1 MGKRLYSLIMF
12 VVVAVLGGLLA
23 AGLIVPITG
32 MATGAGKEAV
42 SSLDNLPT
50 ELEATPQA
58 ERSRLLTSD
67 GKVIAYFY
75 DENRAYVPLSK
86 IAPIMQQAQVAIED
100 HRFYEHGA
108 MDLQGTLR
116 ALVSTSQGNT
126 QGASSLTQQYVRLV
140 LIEQAEE
147 NNDAVAKAAATENTV
162 ARKIRELR
170 YAIAVEKQFTKDEIL
185 ERYLNISY
193 YGDGAYGVQAAAR
206 HYFGVSAADLTLPQ
220 AAMLAG
226 LVRNPVATNP
236 VTHPVPGIQRRND
249 VINRMLEL
257 KLITP
262 QEATD
267 AKATKF
273 DESKMTF
280 KRKGCANSD
289 LPFICDYALQVLT
302 KQATDLGAT
311 EDERLDR
318 IYRGGLTITT
328 EIDLKAQKKA
338 QKVVSRNVHAKDP
351 AIGVIVMMDP
361 QTGLIRAMAQ
371 SRPTMGTNWRKGETF
386 YNYAVGKGYHGA
398 DGFQGGSTFKVFVAA
413 AALNDGYGV
422 NTSYRVTRSRNYQ
435 GETFKSCSGAF
446 KIQKRW
452 VVDNPEVGNYN
463 MWNGTAQSV
472 NNYYVPLE
480 QSVGICATTRMAKT
494 VGLELANG
502 KDLVA
507 EYNNIAAFTLGS
519 AEITPLSMVTAY
531 GTFANRGVK
540 CSPIIIKSIVNKEG
554 HEYDTPSAG
563 CKKVIDKGL
572 ADAVNKVFQ
581 GPYTGSGGTLSSV
594 RIPGYTLAGKT
605 GTVPLNKAEWTI
617 GYTPNLVTAA
627 VISYDNSPR
636 KPIKKFWKA
645 RGQNYLRGVRL
656 PHSGTWLSGYGS
668 DAGHKMMQPAM
679 TQALKDIKKKDQF
692 VDPPQSILN
701 GETVGV
707 PSCAGLGPAACKARL
722 SRAGFDS
729 YYTYSFSDTVP
740 KGGLV
745 GTTRTGA
752 VSKGSTVGIIISKG
766 AKPAP
771 DPVPTTTPTTP
782 VTPPR
787 KR

>member
-1 MGKRLYSLIMF
+1 MRMGKRLYSLIMF

-32 MATGAGKEAV
+32 MATGATKDAV
-42 SSLDNLPT
+42 ASLDSLPT
-50 ELEATPQA
+50 ALEETPQP
-58 ERSRLLTSD
+58 ERSRLLTAN
-67 GKVIAYFY
+67 GKVLAWFY
-75 DENRAYVPLSK
+75 DENREYEPLSK

-147 NNDAVAKAAATENTV
+147 SNDAAAKAAATENTI

-193 YGDGAYGVQAAAR
+193 YGDGAYGVQAAAK
-206 HYFGVSAADLTLPQ
+206 HYFGVSAAKLTLPQ

-262 QEATD
+262 QEAAD
-267 AKATKF
+267 AKATEF
-273 DESKMTF
+273 DKSKVRESL
-280 KRKGCANSD
+280 KGCANSD
-289 LPFICDYALQVLT
+289 LPFVCDYALQVLAQ
-302 KQATDLGAT
+302 QATDLGAT
-311 EDERLDR
+311 QEERLDR

-328 EIDLKAQKKA
+328 EIDTKAQAKA
-338 QKVVSRNVHAKDP
+338 QKVVKKNVSPKDP

-361 QTGLIRAMAQ
+361 QTGLIKAMAQ

-386 YNYAVGKGYHGA
+386 YNYAVGRGYHGA

-413 AALNDGYGV
+413 AALDKGFGV
-422 NTSYRVTRSRNYQ
+422 NTSFKVKASRDYKD
-435 GETFKSCSGAF
+435 ETFTSCSGAF
-446 KIQKRW
+446 KIQKKW
-452 VVDNPEVGNYN
+452 VVDGPEVGMYN

-480 QSVGICATTRMAKT
+480 QKVGICNVTKMAKT
-494 VGLELANG
+494 VGLQLASG
-502 KDLVA
+502 KDVVK
-507 EYNNIAAFTLGS
+507 EYNSIAAFTLGS

-531 GTFANRGVK
+531 GTFANRGVR
-540 CSPIIIKSIVNKEG
+540 CNPVIIKSIVSKEG
-554 HEYDTPSAG
+554 HEYARPSAG
-563 CKKVIDKGL
+563 CKRVIDSDL

-581 GPYTGSGGTLSSV
+581 GPYRNGTLSNV

-605 GTVPLNKAEWTI
+605 GTVPLNKAEWTV

-627 VISYDNSPR
+627 VISYDNSPHF
-636 KPIKKFWKA
+636 KKFWKN
-645 RGQNYLRGVRL
+645 RRSFLRSVTL
-656 PHSGTWLSGYGS
+656 PHSHTWLSGYGS
-668 DAGHKMMQPAM
+668 DAGRRMLQPAM
-679 TQALKDIKKKDQF
+679 EQALKDIDQHDHF

-701 GETVGV
+701 GQTAGV
-707 PSCAGLGPAACKARL
+707 PSCSGMGPAACRATL
-722 SRAGFDS
+722 SKAGFEG
-729 YYTYSFSDTVP
+729 YYVQQYSDTIP
-740 KGGLV
+740 KGGLI
-745 GTTRTGA
+745 GLNRTGA
-752 VSKGSTVGIIISKG
+752 IPKGSAIGILVSKGPQ
-766 AKPAP
+766 PAP
-771 DPVPTTTPTTP
+771 PPDPSGPPTPA
-782 VTPPR
+782 TPPR

>member
-32 MATGAGKEAV
+32 MATGAGKDAV
-42 SSLDNLPT
+42 ASLDQLPT
-50 ELEATPQA
+50 ELETTPQP

-67 GKVIAYFY
+67 GKVLAYFY
-75 DENRAYVPLSK
+75 DENRVYEPLSK

-147 NNDAVAKAAATENTV
+147 NNDAAAKAAATENTI
-162 ARKIRELR
+162 ARKVRELR

-193 YGDGAYGVQAAAR
+193 YGDGAYGVQAAAK

-236 VTHPVPGIQRRND
+236 VTHPVEGIQRRND

-257 KLITP
+257 NLITS

-273 DESKMTF
+273 DASKVTS
-280 KRKGCANSD
+280 KLKGCANSS

-302 KQATDLGAT
+302 KQATALGAT
-311 EDERLDR
+311 ESERLNR

-328 EIDLKAQKKA
+328 EIDTKAQNKA
-338 QKVVSRNVHAKDP
+338 QKVVNNNVSPKDP

-361 QTGLIRAMAQ
+361 QTGLIKAMAQ
-371 SRPTMGTNWRKGETF
+371 SRPDMGTNWRKGQTF
-386 YNYAVGKGYHGA
+386 YNYAVGSGYHGA

-413 AALNDGYGV
+413 AALDNGYGV
-422 NTSYRVTRSRNYQ
+422 NTSFRVRQSRNYQ

-446 KIQKRW
+446 KIQGRW
-452 VVDNPEVGNYN
+452 VVDNPESGTYN

-480 QSVGICATTRMAKT
+480 QQVGICATTKMAKT
-494 VGLELANG
+494 VGLQLANG
-502 KDLVA
+502 KDIVE

-540 CSPIIIKSIVNKEG
+540 CNPVIIKSIVNKEG
-554 HEYDTPSAG
+554 VEYDVPSAG
-563 CKKVIDKGL
+563 CTRVIDSDL
-572 ADAVNKVFQ
+572 ADAINKIFQ
-581 GPYTGSGGTLSSV
+581 GPYTGAGGTLSSV

-636 KPIKKFWKA
+636 KPIKNFWRA
-645 RGQNYLRGVRL
+645 RGQSYLRGVRL
-656 PHSGTWLSGYGS
+656 PYSGTWLSGYGS
-668 DAGHKMMQPAM
+668 DAGRRMLQPAM
-679 TQALKDIKKKDQF
+679 AQALKDIKKHDQF

-707 PSCAGLGPAACKARL
+707 PSCYGMSPSGCKSRL
-722 SRAGFDS
+722 TKAGFDS
-729 YYTYSFSDTVP
+729 YYTYQFSDTVP
-740 KGGLV
+740 KGGFV
-745 GTTRTGA
+745 GLTQSGTI
-752 VSKGSTVGIIISKG
+752 SKGSTIGIIISKG
-766 AKPAP
+766 AKP
-771 DPVPTTTPTTP
+771 VPTPTPTPTP
-782 VTPPR
+782 TATTPPR

>member
-32 MATGAGKEAV
+32 IATGAGKDAV
-42 SSLDNLPT
+42 ASLDALPT
-50 ELEATPQA
+50 ELQATPQP

-67 GKVIAYFY
+67 GKTLAWFY
-75 DENRAYVPLSK
+75 DENRVYEPLSK

-147 NNDAVAKAAATENTV
+147 NNDAAAKAAATENTI
-162 ARKIRELR
+162 ARKVRELR

-193 YGDGAYGVQAAAR
+193 YGDGAYGVQAAAK
-206 HYFGVSAADLTLPQ
+206 HYFGVNAADLTLPQ

-257 KLITP
+257 GLINP
-262 QEATD
+262 QEAAD

-273 DESKMTF
+273 DPSKVTF
-280 KRKGCANSD
+280 KRKGCANSN
-289 LPFICDYALQVLT
+289 LPFICDYALEVL
-302 KQATDLGAT
+302 KQQATDLGAT
-311 EDERLDR
+311 QAERLNR

-328 EIDLKAQKKA
+328 EIDTKAQKKA
-338 QKVVSRNVHAKDP
+338 QKVVARNVSPKDP
-351 AIGVIVMMDP
+351 AIGVITMIDP
-361 QTGLIRAMAQ
+361 QTGLIKAMAQ
-371 SRPTMGTNWRKGETF
+371 SRPEMGTNWKKGETF
-386 YNYAVGKGYHGA
+386 YNYAVGKGYHGS

-413 AALNDGYGV
+413 AALDNGFGV
-422 NTSYRVTRSRNYQ
+422 NTSFRVKASRNYQ
-435 GETFKSCSGAF
+435 DEVFKSCSGDF
-446 KIQKRW
+446 RIQKRW
-452 VVDNPEVGNYN
+452 VVDGPEVGNYN

-480 QSVGICATTRMAKT
+480 QRVGICATTKMAKT
-494 VGLELANG
+494 VGLQLANG
-502 KDLVA
+502 KDIVD

-540 CSPIIIKSIVNKEG
+540 CNPIIIKSIVNKEG
-554 HEYDTPSAG
+554 KEFAVPSAG
-563 CKKVIDKGL
+563 CKRVIEPQL
-572 ADAVNKVFQ
+572 ADAINKIFQ

-636 KPIKKFWKA
+636 KRIAKFWKA
-645 RGQNYLRGVRL
+645 RGQNYLRGVKL
-656 PHSGTWLSGYGS
+656 PYSGTWLSGYGS
-668 DAGHKMMQPAM
+668 DAGHRMMQPAM
-679 TQALKDIKKKDQF
+679 AQALKDIKKHDQF
-692 VDPPQSILN
+692 VNPPQSILN

-707 PSCAGLGPAACKARL
+707 PGCDGMSPSGCKARL
-722 SRAGFDS
+722 SKAGFDS

-740 KGGLV
+740 KNGLV
-745 GTTRTGA
+745 GLTRSGA
-752 VSKGSTVGIIISKG
+752 VAKGSTIGIIISKG
-766 AKPAP
+766 AKPTP
-771 DPVPTTTPTTP
+771 QPTQTPTPPPT
-782 VTPPR
+782 TPPR

>member
-32 MATGAGKEAV
+32 MATGATKDAV
-42 SSLDNLPT
+42 ASLDSLPT
-50 ELEATPQA
+50 ALEETPQP
-58 ERSRLLTSD
+58 ERSKLLTAD
-67 GKVIAYFY
+67 GKVLAWFY
-75 DENRAYVPLSK
+75 DENREYEPLSK

-147 NNDAVAKAAATENTV
+147 SNDAAAKAAATENTI

-193 YGDGAYGVQAAAR
+193 YGDGAYGVQAAAK
-206 HYFGVSAADLTLPQ
+206 HYFGVSAAKLTLPQ

-262 QEATD
+262 QEAAD
-267 AKATKF
+267 AKATPF
-273 DESKMTF
+273 DKSKVRESL
-280 KRKGCANSD
+280 KGCANSD
-289 LPFICDYALQVLT
+289 LPFVCDYALQVLAQ
-302 KQATDLGAT
+302 QATDLGT
-311 EDERLDR
+311 TQEERLDR

-328 EIDLKAQKKA
+328 EIDTKAQAKA
-338 QKVVSRNVHAKDP
+338 QKVVKKNVSPKDP

-361 QTGLIRAMAQ
+361 QTGLIKAMAQ
-371 SRPTMGTNWRKGETF
+371 SRPKMGTNWRKGETF
-386 YNYAVGKGYHGA
+386 YNYAVGRGYHGA

-413 AALNDGYGV
+413 AALDKGFGV
-422 NTSYRVTRSRNYQ
+422 NTSFKVKASRDYKD
-435 GETFKSCSGAF
+435 ETFTSCSGAF
-446 KIQKRW
+446 KIQTKW
-452 VVDNPEVGNYN
+452 VVDGPEVGMYN
-463 MWNGTAQSV
+463 MWNGTSPSV

-480 QSVGICATTRMAKT
+480 QKVGICNVTKMAKT
-494 VGLELANG
+494 VGLQLASG
-502 KDLVA
+502 KDVVK
-507 EYNNIAAFTLGS
+507 EYNSIAAFTLGS

-540 CSPIIIKSIVNKEG
+540 CNPVIIKSIVSKEG
-554 HEYDTPSAG
+554 HEYARPSAG
-563 CKKVIDKGL
+563 CKRVIDSDL
-572 ADAVNKVFQ
+572 ADAINKVFQ
-581 GPYTGSGGTLSSV
+581 GPYRNGTLSNV

-605 GTVPLNKAEWTI
+605 GTVPLNKAEWTV

-627 VISYDNSPR
+627 VISYDNSPHY
-636 KPIKKFWKA
+636 KKFWKN
-645 RGQNYLRGVRL
+645 RRSFLRSVTL
-656 PHSGTWLSGYGS
+656 PHSHTWLSGYGS
-668 DAGHKMMQPAM
+668 DAGRRMLQPAM
-679 TQALKDIKKKDQF
+679 AQALKDIDQHDHF

-701 GETVGV
+701 GQTAGV
-707 PSCAGLGPAACKARL
+707 PSCSGMGPAACKATL
-722 SRAGFDS
+722 SKAGFEG
-729 YYTYSFSDTVP
+729 YYVQQYSDTIP
-740 KGGLV
+740 KGGLI
-745 GTTRTGA
+745 GLNRTGA
-752 VSKGSTVGIIISKG
+752 IPKGSAVGILVSKGPQ
-766 AKPAP
+766 PAP
-771 DPVPTTTPTTP
+771 PPDPSGPPTPA
-782 VTPPR
+782 TPPR